1 MHKLYFIARDN
12 MTHDVTDNGGLRVS
26 QRGVPDTEKV
36 TNQFL
41 GIFSTDC
48 MKILIGDGEVRTQR
62 PPPDQPMEER
72 QRRKDGIALMIN
84 YEQ

>member
-1 MHKLYFIARDN
+1 
-12 MTHDVTDNGGLRVS
+12 MTHDVTYNGGLRVS
-26 QRGVPDTEKV
+26 QRGVPDTEKG

-62 PPPDQPMEER
+62 PPPPQISQWKKDREE
-72 QRRKDGIALMIN
+72 KMALP
-84 YEQ
+84 

>member
-62 PPPDQPMEER
+62 PPPFPR
-72 QRRKDGIALMIN
+72 SANGRKTEKKRWHCPNDKL
-84 YEQ
+84 